1 MHPIANAACRLPEL
15 IYRYKQL
22 GYAGVQQSG
31 RVSSWYT
38 CEVSD
43 QAEPSAPQATLMPRP
58 RLLLFLFASK
68 RDTALEPKNIIGN
81 DS

>member
-1 MHPIANAACRLPEL
+1 M
-15 IYRYKQL
+15 
-22 GYAGVQQSG
+22 
-31 RVSSWYT
+31 
-38 CEVSD
+38 D